1 MKSKEPIDIST
12 EPEAIHV
19 VLL

>member
-12 EPEAIHV
+12 DPEAIHV